1 MPQNF
6 TVKNEVM
13 HAMETDTQS
22 TLAPGT
28 FNPLLA
34 EVTNFLIKLR
44 RPSEHHDEEPDKK
57 HRCVRTFYSC
67 QDLNLLSL
75 PPRYTTLR
83 VNLSRKTIN
92 EAQILVTEEM
102 KKQFEGHSYVPAVYP
117 HHTLCD
123 LLVVE
128 TRGAQKVTPAKKEVV
143 VGKMC
148 GSAVLRGAEVYAPG
162 VLGVMPGVL
171 VGETVAVYVDL
182 DDKCLRGSKG
192 FNGRK
197 MFIGNGIAL
206 QARKDIFTKVKPSGI
221 AVSMKEQI
229 FDCPSL
235 GSFHQ
240 DFFFLQN
247 LPSVLCS
254 HILRPSKH
262 AVVLDMCAA
271 PGGKS
276 THIASLMN
284 GTGSVIAID
293 RSQNKIN
300 QITENADRLG
310 LKNIIAIKYD
320 STKLLEEEKPNVKGI
335 IPEDTRPNENSLD
348 CLRPPYK
355 LASFNWILLD
365 APCSALGQ
373 RPQLQTKANVKEIQ
387 SFPVIQ
393 RKLLSNGIKLFAL
406 GGTLVYS
413 TCTIVPEENEEMVK
427 WVLDNF
433 ADIKLVDAQPKLGLP
448 GLPNCGLNEEQCKKV
463 QRFGPSFM
471 VNSPLENN
479 VDCDTIGFFIAAFSK
494 IQI

>member
-1 MPQNF
+1 
-6 TVKNEVM
+6 
-13 HAMETDTQS
+13 MEPDTQP
-22 TLAPGT
+22 TLTPGA
-28 FNPLLA
+28 FNPLLT
-34 EVTNFLIKLR
+34 EVTDFLMKFH
-44 RPSEHHDEEPDKK
+44 RPAERHSEEPDKK
-57 HRCVRTFYSC
+57 QKCLRTFYSS

-83 VNLSRKTIN
+83 VNLSRKTIS
-92 EAQILVTEEM
+92 EALTLVTEEM
-102 KKQFEGHSYVPAVYP
+102 KKQFKGHFYVPAVYP
-117 HHTLCD
+117 HHILPD

-128 TRGAQKVTPAKKEVV
+128 TRGVQIVTPAKKEVI

-162 VLGVMPGVL
+162 VLGVTPGVG
-171 VGETVAVYVDL
+171 VGELVAVYVDL

-192 FNGRK
+192 FDGRK
-197 MFIGNGIAL
+197 MFIGNGIAM
-206 QARKDIFTKVKPSGI
+206 QARKELFTKGKPSGL
-221 AVSMKEQI
+221 AVSMKDQI

-235 GSFHQ
+235 GNFHQ
-240 DFFFLQN
+240 DFLFLQN

-254 HILRPSKH
+254 HILRPSEH

-276 THIASLMN
+276 THIASLMS

-300 QITENADRLG
+300 QITENAERLG
-310 LKNIIAIKYD
+310 LKNVIAIKYD
-320 STKLLEEEKPNVKGI
+320 STKLLEEVEPTDKSI
-335 IPEDTRPNENSLD
+335 ISDVQPHENSLK
-348 CLRPPYK
+348 CLIPPYK
-355 LASFNWILLD
+355 SASFKWILLD

-373 RPQLQTKANVKEIQ
+373 RPQLQTKASVKEIQ

-393 RKLLSNGIKLFAL
+393 RKLLRNGIKLL
-406 GGTLVYS
+406 EPGGTLVYS

-448 GLPNCGLNEEQCKKV
+448 GLPNCGLNEEQCNKV

-471 VNSPLENN
+471 VSSPIEGS
-479 VDCDTIGFFIAAFSK
+479 VDSDTIGFFIAAFSK
-494 IQI
+494 VQT